1 MMALKKALVMS
12 TYTLNDAPSMFVRIR
27 GDGGS
32 VGWGEAAPNIIMSG
46 ETLGGMQHFLN
57 EYVTPLLKGR
67 PLDDWKACTD
77 DLIRMVY
84 ANRGAIAATSMAL
97 LDLAARSRRQPAIEL
112 LGGARRSGVM
122 VLRLVGGSGA
132 TDRDVEEVLGLHQL
146 GYRAF
151 KLKVG
156 VGSVEVDI
164 QTIKTMRR
172 SLGDDVLIGADANMG
187 WDYDTAYRFMTA
199 VRQYDLAF
207 LEQPFAVDDVELCA
221 RLVAETGCNLA
232 IDEAMHHL
240 GDMLVH
246 QRAGAIRGVGLKSVK
261 LGGPT
266 PLVEVGR
273 QAYKH
278 GLSVNLAMMM
288 ESSLATAAMVH
299 TACALPAIAWGLS
312 LGSEWIADDPV
323 SGGPRAESGVAALPS
338 GIGWGVDV
346 DEERLR
352 RIACS

>member
-1 MMALKKALVMS
+1 
-12 TYTLNDAPSMFVRIR
+12 
-27 GDGGS
+27 
-32 VGWGEAAPNIIMSG
+32 
-46 ETLGGMQHFLN
+46 
-57 EYVTPLLKGR
+57 
-67 PLDDWKACTD
+67 
-77 DLIRMVY
+77 
-84 ANRGAIAATSMAL
+84 SMAL

-312 LGSEWIADDPV
+312 LGSEWIADD
-323 SGGPRAESGVAALPS
+323 
-338 GIGWGVDV
+338 
-346 DEERLR
+346 
-352 RIACS
+352 